1 MQQNPPFFYTKD
13 NNVVNG
19 IDFHLIQIISTYL
32 NMSYE
37 FQHSG
42 WKWGDSV
49 NGSWTGMIGR
59 VVNKT
64 ADMALGVLTAN
75 PDRVE
80 VVDFTIPYFYSD
92 ITFVMRMNK
101 KTSLNANPLLIE
113 PMTVEVWITLL
124 SSILF
129 SILAMKMVKQS
140 ANKSSLIVLRCL
152 LSQS

>member
-1 MQQNPPFFYTKD
+1 
-13 NNVVNG
+13 
-19 IDFHLIQIISTYL
+19 
-32 NMSYE
+32 MSYV
-37 FQHSG
+37 FQHSD
-42 WKWGDSV
+42 WQWGNPV

-59 VVNKT
+59 VVNNT

-101 KTSLNANPLLIE
+101 KTSLNANSLLIE
-113 PMTVEVWITLL
+113 PMTVEVWLTLL

-129 SILAMKMVKQS
+129 SISAMKVVKQS
-140 ANKSSLIVLRCL
+140 AQKSWFIVLRCL